1 MSMGTLHP
9 TDCGGTEAPLFTVS
23 DRNRR
28 IGSREFSYLRC
39 AKCGLIRLGDAPE
52 DLALY
57 YPQEY
62 YELPRIEEL
71 AAAASRDRCKIDTV
85 QRFTRPGRLLEIGP
99 AYGTFAY
106 QARQAGFAVDAI
118 EMDERCCGY
127 LRSVVGV
134 NAVCSA
140 APQEALQA
148 MAPHDVIALWHVIE
162 HLPDP
167 FALLRATAANLAPGG
182 ILVIATP
189 NPDAWQFG
197 VMGADWPHVDAPRH
211 LYLLPA
217 GMLTEHA
224 SAAGLTRIHFT
235 TSDSD
240 ARSWNRFGWQRLLL
254 NRVRGKWASRAAL
267 AAGYAI
273 SLAAAPFEGSDPR
286 GSAYTI
292 VFRKERQE

>member
-1 MSMGTLHP
+1 MSTGTVHP
-9 TDCGGTEAPLFTVS
+9 ADCSGAEAPLFTVP

-28 IGSREFSYLRC
+28 IGDRAFTYLRC
-39 AKCGLIRLGDAPE
+39 SQCGLIRLADVPE
-52 DLALY
+52 DLGAY
-57 YPQEY
+57 YPPEY
-62 YELPRIEEL
+62 YELPSIDEL
-71 AAAASRDRCKIDTV
+71 AAAAARDRCKIDTV
-85 QRFTRPGRLLEIGP
+85 LRFAGPGRLLEIGP

-134 NAVCSA
+134 NAVQSP
-140 APQEALQA
+140 APVEAMGS

-167 FALLRATAANLAPGG
+167 FSLLRAAAANLAPGG

-189 NPDAWQFG
+189 NPEAWQFR

-217 GMLTEHA
+217 AMLAAQAT
-224 SAAGLTRIHFT
+224 AAGLTRAHLT

-254 NRVRGKWASRAAL
+254 NRVRGRWAGRAAL
-267 AAGYAI
+267 AAGYAL
-273 SLAAAPFEGSDPR
+273 SLAAAPFESSDPR
-286 GSAYTI
+286 GSAYTA
-292 VFRKERQE
+292 VFRKERPA